1 MTLAF
6 EPDYA
11 PRQTLAA
18 RLDAAA
24 LLAYEGAVHT
34 ASAKALLAALN
45 IDEGACPRRR
55 DAVLRVWHELRR
67 IAQDAIHTEGGTP

>member
-45 IDEGACPRRR
+45 IDEGACPRRL
-55 DAVLRVWHELRR
+55 DAVLGFWHELPRC
-67 IAQDAIHTEGGTP
+67 APDPVHTEAKTP